1 MLQIVKL
8 ALAPF
13 CGAGRCEVDG
23 PDVKLSPQTAVSLAL
38 AIHELA
44 TNATK
49 YGALSADTG
58 RILVNWTAEDGTFVL
73 TWREVDGPPV
83 KQPEGEGFGMRLI
96 RRSLAA
102 ELRGNVEVDFLET
115 GVAYR
120 IEGKLA

>member
-1 MLQIVKL
+1 M
-8 ALAPF
+8 
-13 CGAGRCEVDG
+13 DG

-73 TWREVDGPPV
+73 TWREVGGPPV
-83 KQPEGEGFGMRLI
+83 KPPEGEGFGMRLI